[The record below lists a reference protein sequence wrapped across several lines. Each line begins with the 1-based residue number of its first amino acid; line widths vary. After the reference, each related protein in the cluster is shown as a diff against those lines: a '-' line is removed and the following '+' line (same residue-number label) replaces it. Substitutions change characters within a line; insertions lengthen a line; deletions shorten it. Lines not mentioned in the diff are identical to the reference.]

1 MYNIDY
7 DALVK
12 TAPEFYKFLLNKIE
26 EKILL
31 GDAEAIYSALNN
43 YQRFKEVLSNNNIFY
58 KEFEI
63 VYESL
68 EKKVVEFPEP
78 IKTFNQRVIEDY
90 NLNSNLQ
97 D

>member
-7 DALVK
+7 DTLVK

-26 EKILL
+26 EKIIL
-31 GDAEAIYSALNN
+31 GDVEEIYSALNN

-58 KEFEI
+58 KEFEDA
-63 VYESL
+63 YKSL
-68 EKKVVEFPEP
+68 EKKVTGFPEP

-90 NLNSNLQ
+90 NKNL
-97 D
+97 